1 MSVCVLIHEVKGVVG
16 KGVTLTRTV
25 SYRPGETVFIKQQ
38 LGSNTHLCA
47 ADNRADRVQT
57 AR

>member
-1 MSVCVLIHEVKGVVG
+1 MLVSTSDCVSLCVYVLIHEVKGVVV

-38 LGSNTHLCA
+38 PGTT
-47 ADNRADRVQT
+47 DT
-57 AR
+57 